1 MAVLIARAMVKN
13 ALVAQLD
20 RALPSEGRGHRFES
34 CRVHHFSY
42 LYQQIN
48 ALLLLQ
54 CSKVLILLQSV
65 VKFYIESKIAQA
77 QNLTEKI
84 VIQTMKHRSVPI
96 AASKIYI
103 NGYPKKLVL
112 FQQSASH

>member
-1 MAVLIARAMVKN
+1 MTKD

-42 LYQQIN
+42 IYQQIN

-54 CSKVLILLQSV
+54 CSKVLTLLQSV

-77 QNLTEKI
+77 QGYCIRDSYNFQLCFLSFEKNYH
-84 VIQTMKHRSVPI
+84 KAFRYFHLPI
-96 AASKIYI
+96 A
-103 NGYPKKLVL
+103 PV
-112 FQQSASH
+112 

>member
-1 MAVLIARAMVKN
+1 MATWIVHPMIED

-54 CSKVLILLQSV
+54 CSKVLTFQ
-65 VKFYIESKIAQA
+65 F
-77 QNLTEKI
+77 
-84 VIQTMKHRSVPI
+84 
-96 AASKIYI
+96 AS
-103 NGYPKKLVL
+103 NPSSATKL
-112 FQQSASH
+112 FIKTFSRDR